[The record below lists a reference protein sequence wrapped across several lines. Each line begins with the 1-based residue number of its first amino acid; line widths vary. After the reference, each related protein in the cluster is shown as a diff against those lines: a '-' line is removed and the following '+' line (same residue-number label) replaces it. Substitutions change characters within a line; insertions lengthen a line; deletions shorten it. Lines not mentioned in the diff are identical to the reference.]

1 MNSIEDIAKMAI
13 EEVGAE
19 LKELENSRIPTKA
32 PKPLRAAN
40 EVLNA
45 AIKNDEAAQLNAASA
60 ASVASVIKEKENE
73 NTLNIT
79 NTNSNTFGAEIRV
92 FGEAQAGE
100 ARAKDTSADLPD
112 SIAKMEFA
120 GLDATPNEQDKN
132 FLANATLTANATLA
146 ANAAIGITAIN
157 SIDST
162 QNTSANSEKEYLLA
176 LKERLEVLF
185 AGLKNS
191 EGNLSLRLDLTI
203 RFLEFLLANTNERLT
218 KLPK

>member
-45 AIKNDEAAQLNAASA
+45 AIKNDEAAQLNAAS
-60 ASVASVIKEKENE
+60 VMKENE

-100 ARAKDTSADLPD
+100 VGAKDTSADLPD
-112 SIAKMEFA
+112 GIAKMEFA
-120 GLDATPNEQDKN
+120 GLDTTPNEQDKN
-132 FLANATLTANATLA
+132 FLANAKLT
-146 ANAAIGITAIN
+146 ANAAIGIAAIN

>member
-45 AIKNDEAAQLNAASA
+45 AIKNDEAAQLNAAS
-60 ASVASVIKEKENE
+60 VMKENE

-100 ARAKDTSADLPD
+100 VGAKNASADLPD
-112 SIAKMEFA
+112 GIAKMEFA
-120 GLDATPNEQDKN
+120 GLDTTPNEQDKN
-132 FLANATLTANATLA
+132 FLANAKLT
-146 ANAAIGITAIN
+146 ANAAIGIAAIN

-162 QNTSANSEKEYLLA
+162 QNTSTNSEKEYLLA

-191 EGNLSLRLDLTI
+191 EDNLSLRLDLTI

>member
-45 AIKNDEAAQLNAASA
+45 AIKNDEAAQLNAAS
-60 ASVASVIKEKENE
+60 VMKENE

-79 NTNSNTFGAEIRV
+79 NTNSKTFGAEIRV

-100 ARAKDTSADLPD
+100 ARAKNASADLPD

-120 GLDATPNEQDKN
+120 GLDTTPNEQDKN
-132 FLANATLTANATLA
+132 FLANATLTANA
-146 ANAAIGITAIN
+146 AIGIAALN

>member
-40 EVLNA
+40 DALNA
-45 AIKNDEAAQLNAASA
+45 AIKNDEAAQLNAAS
-60 ASVASVIKEKENE
+60 VMKENE

-100 ARAKDTSADLPD
+100 ARAKYTSADLPD
-112 SIAKMEFA
+112 GIAKMEFA

-132 FLANATLTANATLA
+132 FLANATLTANA
-146 ANAAIGITAIN
+146 AIGIAAIN

>member
-45 AIKNDEAAQLNAASA
+45 IVKNDEAAQLNAAS
-60 ASVASVIKEKENE
+60 VMKENE

-92 FGEAQAGE
+92 FGEAQA
-100 ARAKDTSADLPD
+100 RDTSADLSD

-120 GLDATPNEQDKN
+120 GLDTTPNEQDKN
-132 FLANATLTANATLA
+132 FLANATLTANA
-146 ANAAIGITAIN
+146 AIGIAAIN

-191 EGNLSLRLDLTI
+191 QGNLSLRLDLTI

>member
-40 EVLNA
+40 DALNA
-45 AIKNDEAAQLNAASA
+45 AIKNDEAAQLNAAS
-60 ASVASVIKEKENE
+60 VMKENE

-92 FGEAQAGE
+92 FGEAQ
-100 ARAKDTSADLPD
+100 AKDTSADLPD

-132 FLANATLTANATLA
+132 VLANATLTANA
-146 ANAAIGITAIN
+146 AIGIAALN

>member
-40 EVLNA
+40 EAPNA
-45 AIKNDEAAQLNAASA
+45 AIKNDEAAQLNAAS
-60 ASVASVIKEKENE
+60 VMKENE

-79 NTNSNTFGAEIRV
+79 NTNSKTFGAEIRV
-92 FGEAQAGE
+92 FGEVG
-100 ARAKDTSADLPD
+100 AKNTSADLPD

-120 GLDATPNEQDKN
+120 GLDAMPNEQDKN
-132 FLANATLTANATLA
+132 FLANATLTANA
-146 ANAAIGITAIN
+146 AIGIAAIN

>member
-40 EVLNA
+40 EALNA
-45 AIKNDEAAQLNAASA
+45 AIKNDEAAQLNAAS
-60 ASVASVIKEKENE
+60 VMKENE

-79 NTNSNTFGAEIRV
+79 NTNSKTFGAEIRV

-100 ARAKDTSADLPD
+100 ARAKNTSADLPD

-132 FLANATLTANATLA
+132 FLANATLTANA
-146 ANAAIGITAIN
+146 AIGIAALN

-191 EGNLSLRLDLTI
+191 EGNISLRLDLTI

>member
-40 EVLNA
+40 DALNA
-45 AIKNDEAAQLNAASA
+45 IVKNDEAAQLNAAS
-60 ASVASVIKEKENE
+60 VMKENE

-100 ARAKDTSADLPD
+100 TRAKDTSADLPD
-112 SIAKMEFA
+112 SIAKMEFT

-132 FLANATLTANATLA
+132 FLANATLTANA
-146 ANAAIGITAIN
+146 AIGIAALN

>member
-45 AIKNDEAAQLNAASA
+45 AIKNDEAAQLNAAS
-60 ASVASVIKEKENE
+60 VMKENE

-92 FGEAQAGE
+92 FGETQAGE
-100 ARAKDTSADLPD
+100 VETKNTSADLPD
-112 SIAKMEFA
+112 GIAKMEFA

-132 FLANATLTANATLA
+132 FLANATLTANA
-146 ANAAIGITAIN
+146 AIGIAAIN

>member
-40 EVLNA
+40 EAPNA
-45 AIKNDEAAQLNAASA
+45 AIKNDEAAQLNAAS
-60 ASVASVIKEKENE
+60 VMKENE

-92 FGEAQAGE
+92 FGEAL
-100 ARAKDTSADLPD
+100 AKDTSADLPD

-132 FLANATLTANATLA
+132 FLANATLTANA
-146 ANAAIGITAIN
+146 AIGIAALN

>member
-45 AIKNDEAAQLNAASA
+45 AIKKDEAAQLNT
-60 ASVASVIKEKENE
+60 ASVMKENE

-79 NTNSNTFGAEIRV
+79 NTNSKTFGAEIRV
-92 FGEAQAGE
+92 FGEVG
-100 ARAKDTSADLPD
+100 AKDTSADLSD

-132 FLANATLTANATLA
+132 FLANATLTANA
-146 ANAAIGITAIN
+146 AIGIAAIN

-162 QNTSANSEKEYLLA
+162 QNTSTNSEKEYLLA

>member
-40 EVLNA
+40 DALNA
-45 AIKNDEAAQLNAASA
+45 IVKNDEAAQLNAAS
-60 ASVASVIKEKENE
+60 VMKENE

-79 NTNSNTFGAEIRV
+79 NTNSKTFGAEIRV
-92 FGEAQAGE
+92 FGEAL
-100 ARAKDTSADLPD
+100 AKDTSADLPD

-120 GLDATPNEQDKN
+120 GLDTTPNEQDKN
-132 FLANATLTANATLA
+132 FLANATLTANA
-146 ANAAIGITAIN
+146 AIGIAAIN

>member
-40 EVLNA
+40 DALNA
-45 AIKNDEAAQLNAASA
+45 IVKNDEAAQLNAAS
-60 ASVASVIKEKENE
+60 VMKENE

-79 NTNSNTFGAEIRV
+79 NTNSETFGAEIRV
-92 FGEAQAGE
+92 FGEA
-100 ARAKDTSADLPD
+100 RAKDTSADLSD
-112 SIAKMEFA
+112 SIAKMEFV
-120 GLDATPNEQDKN
+120 GLDATPNEQAKN
-132 FLANATLTANATLA
+132 FLANATLTANA
-146 ANAAIGITAIN
+146 AIGIAAIN

-191 EGNLSLRLDLTI
+191 QGNLSLRLDLTI

>member
-19 LKELENSRIPTKA
+19 LKELEKSRIPTKA

-45 AIKNDEAAQLNAASA
+45 AIKNDEAAQLNAAS
-60 ASVASVIKEKENE
+60 VMKENE

-100 ARAKDTSADLPD
+100 ARAKNTSADLPD

-132 FLANATLTANATLA
+132 FLANATLTANA
-146 ANAAIGITAIN
+146 AIGIAAIN

>member
-40 EVLNA
+40 DALNA
-45 AIKNDEAAQLNAASA
+45 IVKNDEAAQLNAAS
-60 ASVASVIKEKENE
+60 VMKENE

-92 FGEAQAGE
+92 FGETQAGE
-100 ARAKDTSADLPD
+100 TQAKDTSADLPD

-132 FLANATLTANATLA
+132 FLANATLTANA
-146 ANAAIGITAIN
+146 AIGIAAIN

-191 EGNLSLRLDLTI
+191 QGNLSLRLDLTI

>member
-40 EVLNA
+40 DVLNA
-45 AIKNDEAAQLNAASA
+45 AIKNDEAAQLNAAS
-60 ASVASVIKEKENE
+60 VMKENE

-100 ARAKDTSADLPD
+100 ALVKDASTDLPN

-132 FLANATLTANATLA
+132 FLANATLTANA
-146 ANAAIGITAIN
+146 AIGIAAIN

>member
-40 EVLNA
+40 DALNA
-45 AIKNDEAAQLNAASA
+45 IVKNDEAAQLNAAS
-60 ASVASVIKEKENE
+60 VMKENE

-100 ARAKDTSADLPD
+100 ARAKNTSADLSD
-112 SIAKMEFA
+112 SIAKMEFT

-132 FLANATLTANATLA
+132 FLANATLTANA
-146 ANAAIGITAIN
+146 AIGIAAIN

-162 QNTSANSEKEYLLA
+162 QNTSVNSEKEYLLA

>member
-40 EVLNA
+40 EVLSA
-45 AIKNDEAAQLNAASA
+45 AIKNDEAAQLNAAS
-60 ASVASVIKEKENE
+60 VMKENE

-100 ARAKDTSADLPD
+100 ALVKDASTDLPN

-120 GLDATPNEQDKN
+120 GLDATANEQDKN
-132 FLANATLTANATLA
+132 FLANATLTANA
-146 ANAAIGITAIN
+146 AIGIAALN

>member
-40 EVLNA
+40 DALNA
-45 AIKNDEAAQLNAASA
+45 IVKNDEAAQLNAAS
-60 ASVASVIKEKENE
+60 VMKENE

-79 NTNSNTFGAEIRV
+79 NTNSKTFGAEIRV
-92 FGEAQAGE
+92 FGEAQ
-100 ARAKDTSADLPD
+100 AKDTSADLPD

-132 FLANATLTANATLA
+132 FLANATLTANA
-146 ANAAIGITAIN
+146 AIGIAAIN

-191 EGNLSLRLDLTI
+191 QGNLSLRLDLTI

>member
-40 EVLNA
+40 DALNA
-45 AIKNDEAAQLNAASA
+45 AIKNDEAAQLNAAS
-60 ASVASVIKEKENE
+60 VMKENE

-92 FGEAQAGE
+92 FGETQ
-100 ARAKDTSADLPD
+100 AKDTSADLPD

-132 FLANATLTANATLA
+132 FLANATLTANA
-146 ANAAIGITAIN
+146 AIGIAAIN

-191 EGNLSLRLDLTI
+191 QGNLSLRLDLTI

>member
-45 AIKNDEAAQLNAASA
+45 AIKNDEAAQLNAAS
-60 ASVASVIKEKENE
+60 VMKENE

-92 FGEAQAGE
+92 FGEAQ
-100 ARAKDTSADLPD
+100 AKDTSADLPD

-132 FLANATLTANATLA
+132 FLANATLTANA
-146 ANAAIGITAIN
+146 AIGIAALN

-191 EGNLSLRLDLTI
+191 EDNLSLRLDLTI

>member
-45 AIKNDEAAQLNAASA
+45 AIKNDEAAQLNAAS
-60 ASVASVIKEKENE
+60 VMKENE

-100 ARAKDTSADLPD
+100 AQAKDASADLPD
-112 SIAKMEFA
+112 GIAKMEFA

-132 FLANATLTANATLA
+132 FLANATLTANA
-146 ANAAIGITAIN
+146 AIGIAAIN

>member
-40 EVLNA
+40 DALNA
-45 AIKNDEAAQLNAASA
+45 AIKNDEAAQLNAAS
-60 ASVASVIKEKENE
+60 VMKENE

-92 FGEAQAGE
+92 FGEAQ
-100 ARAKDTSADLPD
+100 AKDTSADLPD

-132 FLANATLTANATLA
+132 FLANATLTANA
-146 ANAAIGITAIN
+146 AIGIAAIN

-191 EGNLSLRLDLTI
+191 QGNLSLRLDLTI

>member
-40 EVLNA
+40 DALNA
-45 AIKNDEAAQLNAASA
+45 IVKNDEAAQLNAAS
-60 ASVASVIKEKENE
+60 VMKENE

-100 ARAKDTSADLPD
+100 ALTKDTSADLPN

-132 FLANATLTANATLA
+132 FLANATLTANA
-146 ANAAIGITAIN
+146 AIGIAALN

>member
-45 AIKNDEAAQLNAASA
+45 AIKNDEAAQLNAAS
-60 ASVASVIKEKENE
+60 VMKENE

-79 NTNSNTFGAEIRV
+79 NTNSKTFGAEIRV

-100 ARAKDTSADLPD
+100 ARAKDTSADLSD
-112 SIAKMEFA
+112 SIAKMEFV

-132 FLANATLTANATLA
+132 FLANATLTANA
-146 ANAAIGITAIN
+146 AIGIAAIN

>member
-45 AIKNDEAAQLNAASA
+45 IVKNDEAAQLNAAS
-60 ASVASVIKEKENE
+60 VMKENE

-100 ARAKDTSADLPD
+100 TRAKDTSTDLPD

-132 FLANATLTANATLA
+132 FLANATLTANA
-146 ANAAIGITAIN
+146 AIGIAAIN

-191 EGNLSLRLDLTI
+191 QGNLSLRLDLTI

>member
-45 AIKNDEAAQLNAASA
+45 AIKKDEAAQLNAAS
-60 ASVASVIKEKENE
+60 VMKENE

-79 NTNSNTFGAEIRV
+79 NTNSKTFGAEIRV

-100 ARAKDTSADLPD
+100 ARAKNTSADLPD
-112 SIAKMEFA
+112 SIEKMEFA

-132 FLANATLTANATLA
+132 FLANATLTANA
-146 ANAAIGITAIN
+146 AIGIAALN

>member
-45 AIKNDEAAQLNAASA
+45 AIKNDEAAQLNAAS
-60 ASVASVIKEKENE
+60 VMKENE

-92 FGEAQAGE
+92 FGEAQA
-100 ARAKDTSADLPD
+100 KDTSADLPD
-112 SIAKMEFA
+112 GIAKMEFA

-132 FLANATLTANATLA
+132 FLANATLTANA
-146 ANAAIGITAIN
+146 AIGIAALN

-191 EGNLSLRLDLTI
+191 QGNLSLRLDLTI

>member
-19 LKELENSRIPTKA
+19 LKELENSRIPAKA

-40 EVLNA
+40 EALNA
-45 AIKNDEAAQLNAASA
+45 AIKNDEAAQLNAAS
-60 ASVASVIKEKENE
+60 VMKENE

-79 NTNSNTFGAEIRV
+79 NTNSKTFGAEIRV
-92 FGEAQAGE
+92 FGEVG
-100 ARAKDTSADLPD
+100 AKDVSADLSD
-112 SIAKMEFA
+112 SIAKMEFT
-120 GLDATPNEQDKN
+120 GLDTMPNEQDKN

-146 ANAAIGITAIN
+146 SNAAIGIAALN

>member
-40 EVLNA
+40 DALNA
-45 AIKNDEAAQLNAASA
+45 AIKNDEAAQLNAAS
-60 ASVASVIKEKENE
+60 VMKENE

-100 ARAKDTSADLPD
+100 ALVKDASADLPD
-112 SIAKMEFA
+112 SIAKMELA

-132 FLANATLTANATLA
+132 FLANATLTANA
-146 ANAAIGITAIN
+146 AIGIAAIN

-162 QNTSANSEKEYLLA
+162 QNTSTNSEKEYLLA

-191 EGNLSLRLDLTI
+191 QGNLSLRLDLTI

>member
-40 EVLNA
+40 DALNA
-45 AIKNDEAAQLNAASA
+45 IVKNDEAAQLNAAS
-60 ASVASVIKEKENE
+60 VMKENE

-92 FGEAQAGE
+92 FGEAQA
-100 ARAKDTSADLPD
+100 KDASADLPD

-146 ANAAIGITAIN
+146 SNAAIGIAAIN

-191 EGNLSLRLDLTI
+191 QGNLSLRLDLTI

>member
-45 AIKNDEAAQLNAASA
+45 AIKNDEAAQLNAAS
-60 ASVASVIKEKENE
+60 VMKENE

-100 ARAKDTSADLPD
+100 ALAKDTSADLPD
-112 SIAKMEFA
+112 GIAKMEFA

-132 FLANATLTANATLA
+132 FLANATLAS
-146 ANAAIGITAIN
+146 NAAIGIAAIN

>member
-45 AIKNDEAAQLNAASA
+45 AIKNDEAAQLNAAS
-60 ASVASVIKEKENE
+60 VMKENE

-100 ARAKDTSADLPD
+100 TRAKNASADLPD
-112 SIAKMEFA
+112 GIAKMELA

-132 FLANATLTANATLA
+132 FLANATLTANA
-146 ANAAIGITAIN
+146 AIGIAAIN

-191 EGNLSLRLDLTI
+191 QGNLSLRLDLTI

>member
-40 EVLNA
+40 DALNA
-45 AIKNDEAAQLNAASA
+45 IVKNDEAAQLNAD
-60 ASVASVIKEKENE
+60 SVMKENE

-92 FGEAQAGE
+92 FGETQAGE
-100 ARAKDTSADLPD
+100 TQAKDTSADLPD

-132 FLANATLTANATLA
+132 FLANATLTANA
-146 ANAAIGITAIN
+146 AIGIAAIN

-162 QNTSANSEKEYLLA
+162 QNTSVNSEKEYLLA

>member
-19 LKELENSRIPTKA
+19 LEELGNSRIPSKA

-40 EVLNA
+40 DALNA
-45 AIKNDEAAQLNAASA
+45 VVSSDQAAQLNAAS
-60 ASVASVIKEKENE
+60 VMKENDS
-73 NTLNIT
+73 TLNIT
-79 NTNSNTFGAEIRV
+79 NTNSQTLGAQIRV
-92 FGEAQAGE
+92 FGEVGE
-100 ARAKDTSADLPD
+100 KSADLPD
-112 SIAKMEFA
+112 NIAKMELA
-120 GLDATPNEQDKN
+120 GQNTAPNATPNAQDKN
-132 FLANATLTANATLA
+132 FLANATLTANASLA
-146 ANAAIGITAIN
+146 ANAAIGMAGIN
-157 SIDST
+157 AIDSA
-162 QNTSANSEKEYLLA
+162 QNAGANREKEYLLA

-185 AGLKNS
+185 AGLKNA

>member
-45 AIKNDEAAQLNAASA
+45 AIKNDEAAQLNAAS
-60 ASVASVIKEKENE
+60 VMKENE

-100 ARAKDTSADLPD
+100 ARAKYTSADLPD

-132 FLANATLTANATLA
+132 FLANATLTANA
-146 ANAAIGITAIN
+146 AIGIAAIN

-162 QNTSANSEKEYLLA
+162 QNTSTNSEKEYLLA

>member
-40 EVLNA
+40 EALNA
-45 AIKNDEAAQLNAASA
+45 AIKNDEAAQLNAAS
-60 ASVASVIKEKENE
+60 VMKENE

-92 FGEAQAGE
+92 FGEVG
-100 ARAKDTSADLPD
+100 AKDTSADLSD

-132 FLANATLTANATLA
+132 FLANATLTANA
-146 ANAAIGITAIN
+146 AIGIAALN

>member
-45 AIKNDEAAQLNAASA
+45 AIKNDEAAQLNAAS
-60 ASVASVIKEKENE
+60 VMKENE

-92 FGEAQAGE
+92 FGETQAGE
-100 ARAKDTSADLPD
+100 AQARDTSADLPD

-132 FLANATLTANATLA
+132 FLANATLTANA
-146 ANAAIGITAIN
+146 AIGIAAIN

>member
-45 AIKNDEAAQLNAASA
+45 AIKNDEAAQLNAAS
-60 ASVASVIKEKENE
+60 VMKENE

-100 ARAKDTSADLPD
+100 ARAKNASADLPD
-112 SIAKMEFA
+112 SIAKMELA

-132 FLANATLTANATLA
+132 FLANATLTANA
-146 ANAAIGITAIN
+146 AIGIAAIN

-191 EGNLSLRLDLTI
+191 QGNLSLRLDLTI